1 MSDEQAVVTSAWGWI
16 SVSTSRV
23 SPVLTAQIVSGVDIR
38 IVQRLL
44 GYSTIA
50 ITEIYTHVSDDAL
63 RKSLERADILGCLAA

>member
-1 MSDEQAVVTSAWGWI
+1 M
-16 SVSTSRV
+16 
-23 SPVLTAQIVSGVDIR
+23 SGVDIR
-38 IVQRLL
+38 IVQRLA